1 MRSFTG
7 FSLIELLVALV
18 VLGILFSLALPSV
31 QWVRRRAYDSAVT
44 AHLREAMGY
53 QFVYAAEHGDFTDD
67 LSALRAEGLK
77 EVPGVELELRSGGG
91 SFCMLARHRYGRY
104 WYAATPSALVNTGV
118 RAQDPAPADCP

>member
-31 QWVRRRAYDSAVT
+31 QWVRRRAYDAAALV
-44 AHLREAMGY
+44 HLREAVSF
-53 QFVYAAEHGDFTDD
+53 QFAYAAEHGSFASEI
-67 LSALRAEGLK
+67 SALRAAGLGEK
-77 EVPGVELELRSGGG
+77 AGVTLELRSGGG

>member
-1 MRSFTG
+1 MRSLPG
-7 FSLIELLVALV
+7 FSLIELLVVLV
-18 VLGILFSLALPSV
+18 VLAILFSIAVPGMLG
-31 QWVRRRAYDSAVT
+31 VRRRAYDT
-44 AHLREAMGY
+44 AAQTHLREAVAH
-53 QFVYAAEHGDFTDD
+53 QFAYAVDHGDYADD
-67 LSALRAEGLK
+67 LAELRSEGLR